1 MRLGILASHPIQ
13 YHAPWFRG
21 LAPKLDLE
29 VFFAHRQ
36 TAQGQAAGGFGVA
49 FDWDVDLLSGYQH
62 RFLRNVS
69 ARPGVNH
76 FTGCDTPEIADI
88 VAGTKGLRDYGT
100 TGPEEGSEVSSQWS
114 VVNGQRSKRFD
125 AFIVSGWQLKSYWQA
140 VRACRRA
147 RVPVLVRGD
156 SQLLTPRSPLKRIA
170 KELIHRFLVRQFQGF
185 LYVGQR
191 NREYLKHY
199 GAPDNGLF
207 FVPHLV
213 DNEWFNEKAEIA
225 RKQRTE
231 IRRQWAIPEDA
242 FCLLFCGKLIPK
254 KRPLD
259 LVAAARMFPPHNS
272 PLPAPRSMPPPIH
285 LLFVG
290 SGELGAQLRARSR
303 VVFDAESAVRSPE
316 VSGPVVSSPV
326 VGSLVVHSP
335 VVSDPSVSGPVV
347 SGPVVSGPVVSGPVV
362 RSPVVSDP
370 SVSGPVV
377 RGPVVSEPPPA
388 SFANQSEMS
397 RAYVAADVLVLP
409 SISETWG
416 LVVNEAMACGLPAVV
431 SDAAGCAPDLIEA
444 GKTGFTFPAGDPAQ
458 LAQRLA
464 SLLEMKQHGHDFRPA
479 LAEKMRT
486 YCVASAVSGTLEAVE
501 TFAAKR
507 LA

>member
-21 LAPKLDLE
+21 LAKRVDLE

-36 TAQGQAAGGFGVA
+36 TPEGQADGGFGVA

-62 RFLRNVS
+62 RFLKNVS

-100 TGPEEGSEVSSQWS
+100 TGPEEGPEVSSQWS
-114 VVNGQRSKRFD
+114 VVSGQRSKHFD

-170 KELIHRFLVRQFQGF
+170 KEIIHRFLVRQFHGF

-213 DNEWFNEKAEIA
+213 DNEWFNAKAEIA

-242 FCLLFCGKLIPK
+242 FCLLFCGKFIPQ

-259 LVAAARMFPPHNS
+259 LGAAARLLSPSNS
-272 PLPAPRSMPPPIH
+272 QLPAPSSMSPPIH

-290 SGELGAQLRARSR
+290 SGELGAQLRAHCR
-303 VVFDAESAVRSPE
+303 VVFDAESAPRGPVVRGPVVRSPV
-316 VSGPVVSSPV
+316 VSGPVF
-326 VGSLVVHSP
+326 
-335 VVSDPSVSGPVV
+335 SGPVV
-347 SGPVVSGPVVSGPVV
+347 SGPVVSV
-362 RSPVVSDP
+362 P

-377 RGPVVSEPPPA
+377 RGPVVSKPPSA
-388 SFANQSEMS
+388 SFTGFLNQSEMS

-486 YCVASAVSGTLEAVE
+486 YCTASALSGTLKAVE
-501 TFAAKR
+501 TLAAKR
-507 LA
+507 LE

>member
-21 LAPKLDLE
+21 LAKRVDLE

-36 TAQGQAAGGFGVA
+36 TAQGQADGGFGVA

-62 RFLRNVS
+62 RFLKNVS
-69 ARPGVNH
+69 SRPGVNH
-76 FTGCDTPEIADI
+76 FTGCDTPEIVDI
-88 VAGTKGLRDYGT
+88 IRKSLVRSPVVR
-100 TGPEEGSEVSSQWS
+100 GPWPQP
-114 VVNGQRSKRFD
+114 FD
-125 AFIVSGWQLKSYWQA
+125 AFIVSGWQLKCYWQA

-170 KELIHRFLVRQFQGF
+170 KEIVHRFLVRQFQGF

-191 NREYLKHY
+191 NRDYLKHY
-199 GAPDNGLF
+199 GALDNRLF

-213 DNEWFNEKAEIA
+213 DNDWFNEKAEIA
-225 RKQRTE
+225 RKQRAE
-231 IRRQWAIPEDA
+231 IRKQWGIPEDA
-242 FCLLFCGKLIPK
+242 FCLLFCGKFIPK

-259 LVAAARMFPPHNS
+259 LVAAARLLSPPNS
-272 PLPAPRSMPPPIH
+272 PLSAPRSMHPAIH

-303 VVFDAESAVRSPE
+303 VVFDAEAAVRSPE
-316 VSGPVVSSPV
+316 
-326 VGSLVVHSP
+326 
-335 VVSDPSVSGPVV
+335 
-347 SGPVVSGPVVSGPVV
+347 VSGPVVSGPVV
-362 RSPVVSDP
+362 RSPVVSGL
-370 SVSGPVV
+370 VGSGP
-377 RGPVVSEPPPA
+377 PSA
-388 SFANQSEMS
+388 SFTGFLNQSEMS

-464 SLLEMKQHGHDFRPA
+464 SLSEMKQHGHDFRPA